1 MELIAGLFL
10 TICGII
16 MFFNPSLL
24 YELTESWKSYSSA
37 DPSELYIFSTKV
49 GGVFFTLVGIAS
61 VILYFVL

>member
-1 MELIAGLFL
+1 MKLIAGILL
-10 TICGII
+10 TVCGII

-24 YELTESWKSYSSA
+24 YELTERWKSYSSA